1 MKRSQPH
8 CTHSEIASFTFL
20 SWKTKLSYIPCSY
33 NFAKKKKKE
42 QCLLTKTLLIVFTG
56 RTSFKMLLVHAVF
69 PLSEKK
75 QLISSKPA
83 DKDSD
88 YRSLLQG

>member
-1 MKRSQPH
+1 M
-8 CTHSEIASFTFL
+8 
-20 SWKTKLSYIPCSY
+20 
-33 NFAKKKKKE
+33 
-42 QCLLTKTLLIVFTG
+42 LTKTLLIVFTG